1 MVNEVFDAVDT
12 NKYPFS
18 RTFARGVLQDEKCAR
33 SNACENRESTCS
45 QTAKCS
51 LQSVTRVSV
60 VVRRT
65 SSEHFASS
73 EHCSEHFAVCEH
85 ASVRIQLLLCKRAD
99 TAASL
104 QARQTM
110 FRPLNFVCEPRDGKV
125 DVDEAYQLVLTM
137 YIQINRQAPIDP
149 PPRPLVLPKCCDIF
163 RSC

>member
-1 MVNEVFDAVDT
+1 M
-12 NKYPFS
+12 
-18 RTFARGVLQDEKCAR
+18 RTLKCMRKSGIDVLANCKMF
-33 SNACENRESTCS
+33 TCH
-45 QTAKCS
+45 AFC
-51 LQSVTRVSV
+51 VTRVSV

-85 ASVRIQLLLCKRAD
+85 ASVRIQLLLSKQFASTQACGYSCFSASVRIQLLLCKRAD

>member
-1 MVNEVFDAVDT
+1 MLLTPTSILFLGRLRVVFC
-12 NKYPFS
+12 
-18 RTFARGVLQDEKCAR
+18 RTRNAHAQMHAKIGNRRARKLQ
-33 SNACENRESTCS
+33 N
-45 QTAKCS
+45 
-51 LQSVTRVSV
+51 V
-60 VVRRT
+60 
-65 SSEHFASS
+65 
-73 EHCSEHFAVCEH
+73 HCSEHFAVCEH
-85 ASVRIQLLLCKRAD
+85 ASVRIQLLLSKQFASTQACGYSCFSASVRIQLLLCKRAD